1 MSVSGQTLVTIPNS
15 KESEMMVLG
24 CMLSNDSYLNVASD
38 GLNDYDFYYSEHKLI
53 FQVLQHAYRQGTHVD
68 VHLTAEELKR
78 REQLKSVGG
87 VPYLVALVQFAGT
100 SAHIEEYVDIL
111 KQMRMRRDLIF
122 VSQETIKNSM
132 ELADPSKI
140 ILDSREKLG
149 QIEKNQKLSNKF
161 PIRFLDQF
169 ENNFLLINPPK
180 KPMLLEYADVNGIPT
195 GFLPKGIVAM
205 LVGAGGIGKTHLL
218 AQLAIAVAS
227 GTSWLETYTTT
238 QHCGTDKRGNVFFGL
253 GENQYDDIHRVLYK
267 ASKHL
272 RNTTPDLL
280 EKDPLEDASNRIA
293 AFSFC
298 GQQAAFIEE
307 KKPSRYFHEFKMRL
321 IEVSPKGGWDLIILD
336 PVSRLM
342 GADAE
347 TDNAAATQFIAL
359 LEELTIDLP
368 GNPTIL
374 FAHHVSKG
382 AIRGNATN
390 KSSEGASQADS
401 RGASALTDGVRWQS
415 NFYKKETVIAIEM
428 TKSNFTQIIDP
439 IQLERELD
447 GYLKKATQKSD
458 PKPEKAKK
466 ANSNPQPHWMDSVKT

>member
-1 MSVSGQTLVTIPNS
+1 MITETKAKTPPNS

-24 CMLSNDSYLNVASD
+24 SMLTSINAQNYAAEELEDS
-38 GLNDYDFYYSEHKLI
+38 DFFYTEHKVI
-53 FQVLQHAYRQGTHVD
+53 FQVLKMAYKLD
-68 VHLTAEELKR
+68 KPADMHLICEELKR
-78 REQLKSVGG
+78 QDKLKSIGG
-87 VPYLVALVQFAGT
+87 VDYIIALAQYAGT
-100 SAHIEEYVDIL
+100 SAYIEEYIDIL
-111 KQMRMRRDLIF
+111 KQMRMRRDIIHA
-122 VSQETIKNSM
+122 SQEIINNSFDFII
-132 ELADPSKI
+132 DPSKI
-140 ILDSREKLG
+140 VLDSREKFN
-149 QIEKNQKLSNKF
+149 QIEKHRKLSNKF
-161 PIRFLDQF
+161 PIRFLNEF
-169 ENNFLLINPPK
+169 ENNFLLTDPPK
-180 KPMLLEYADVNGIPT
+180 KPMLLEYADENGFST

-227 GTSWLETYTTT
+227 GTPWLDIFTTT
-238 QHCGTDKRGNVFFGL
+238 SHCGREKKGNVFLGL

-267 ASKHL
+267 ASKYL

-280 EKDPLEDASNRIA
+280 ENDPLEDTSKRIA

-321 IEVSPKGGWDLIILD
+321 MDASPQGGWDLIILD

-374 FAHHVSKG
+374 FAHHVSKA
-382 AIRGNATN
+382 AIKGNSTS
-390 KSSEGASQADS
+390 KPSEGASQADS
-401 RGASALTDGVRWQS
+401 RGASALTDGARWQS
-415 NFYKKETVIAIEM
+415 NFYKKETAIVIEM
-428 TKSNFTQIIDP
+428 TKSNFTKIIDP
-439 IQLERELD
+439 VYLEREYD
-447 GYLKKATQKSD
+447 GYLKKETQKEQTKTYD
-458 PKPEKAKK
+458 
-466 ANSNPQPHWMDSVKT
+466 ANGNEIIRKFGSK